1 VIFKNH
7 AHLFMHWEISVHCAF
22 KLLSD
27 ESIAWKEA
35 SASMWANDKTAIT
48 SGDLTFWSP
57 KEEITEFKYK

>member
-1 VIFKNH
+1 
-7 AHLFMHWEISVHCAF
+7 MHWEISVHCAF